1 MLTPVYHT
9 YADVT
14 MARQYLS
21 GTDHAAAWTSD
32 ELLLRR
38 TVESVSRRMEQY
50 IGGRS
55 WGPRTETHQFDIGR
69 GSLRDDARLRTRSGV
84 LPLDDWLVSATT
96 VTSYHDTERS
106 AESILTEGVAAGD
119 DYLLEPYNESPKS
132 TLKLSENA
140 SETFYGGQKTLQI
153 VGVWGWQDVVTARTT
168 IAGAIGSE
176 TETTF
181 MAADGSLLA
190 VGQTVRINSEDFYIT
205 QIAANTVT
213 VVRGVNGSTASA
225 HAAADT
231 VSVVEYPPDVIETC
245 LQLASN
251 RWSEREAGGDRI
263 GSIEADIQRPGVI
276 EDGLLKRIRWYRGQ
290 RERGGAFF

>member
-55 WGPRTETHQFDIGR
+55 WGPRTETHRFDIGY
-69 GSLRDDARLRTRSGV
+69 GSLRDDALLNDVPPPRRTGPGV

-96 VTSYHDTERS
+96 VTSYHDTARS
-106 AESILTEGVAAGD
+106 AESVLTEGVAAGD
-119 DYLLEPYNESPKS
+119 DYLLQPYNKSPKF
-132 TLKLSENA
+132 TLKLSETA
-140 SETFYGGQKTLQI
+140 TEPFYGGQKTLQI
-153 VGVWGWQDVVTARTT
+153 LGVWGWQDVVTEKTT
-168 IAGAIGSE
+168 IAAAIGSA

-190 VGQTVRINSEDFYIT
+190 VGQTVRINAEDFYIIG
-205 QIAANTVT
+205 IAANT
-213 VVRGVNGSTASA
+213 RYG
-225 HAAADT
+225 
-231 VSVVEYPPDVIETC
+231 
-245 LQLASN
+245 
-251 RWSEREAGGDRI
+251 
-263 GSIEADIQRPGVI
+263 RPGRQRL
-276 EDGLLKRIRWYRGQ
+276 DGERPRRRG
-290 RERGGAFF
+290 